1 MAKLLELTDYCVRV
15 DKIAFAKINQE
26 EKDVVEYFL
35 DGNNVKFQ
43 ITNDSEETAR
53 RVFDTIKKGM
63 LEA

>member
-43 ITNDSEETAR
+43 ITNVSEETAR
-53 RVFDTIKKGM
+53 RVFNTIKKGM